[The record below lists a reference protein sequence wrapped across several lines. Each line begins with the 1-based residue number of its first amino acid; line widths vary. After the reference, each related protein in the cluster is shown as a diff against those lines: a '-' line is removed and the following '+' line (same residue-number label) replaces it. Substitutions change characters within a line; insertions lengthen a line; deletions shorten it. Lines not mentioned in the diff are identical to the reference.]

1 MASAFIGKLKS
12 KKGHEATIVRSKNI
26 EDGTLRYSLYKHAK
40 EIIDK
45 GEDPRKAVKVPE
57 SDTFEDWLA
66 VHVVDFFNRLQL
78 FYSVVEDH
86 CTEESCPTMSGGR
99 KVQYLWQDDI
109 KVKVTQ

>member
-1 MASAFIGKLKS
+1 M
-12 KKGHEATIVRSKNI
+12 
-26 EDGTLRYSLYKHAK
+26 GT
-40 EIIDK
+40 IIDK